1 MYWLIWK
8 LTFVGDIKWDMDDI
22 MTGRH
27 RVEVVFGG
35 RQIDGS
41 PFYVDVFDLL
51 SIRVDNFRQSG
62 LGEPAGF
69 DSK

>member
-1 MYWLIWK
+1 
-8 LTFVGDIKWDMDDI
+8 MDDI